1 MQWTRALV
9 PTFVECGRRNMTSRM
24 TAVEQNTALQGVLFS
39 GNLIWHNEE
48 VYTYGLSWFQF
59 GRMLLGPVRWKRM
72 ETR

>member
-1 MQWTRALV
+1 
-9 PTFVECGRRNMTSRM
+9 MTSRM